1 MFISIWAAFW
11 VGESKR
17 HGIMVCLGFGRCFRL
32 EMEWKGRERDILI
45 TIVWI
50 PFGLVCIFM
59 RWGGGL
65 YVHNLA
71 GVVGLKGTGCLR
83 DSSNEEYC
91 FDKSTLG
98 FDA

>member
-1 MFISIWAAFW
+1 MA
-11 VGESKR
+11 
-17 HGIMVCLGFGRCFRL
+17 CTY
-32 EMEWKGRERDILI
+32 I
-45 TIVWI
+45 T
-50 PFGLVCIFM
+50 
-59 RWGGGL
+59 
-65 YVHNLA
+65 LA